1 MAARHEPVRTTPAAG
16 KASDCDVVVSRVLDA
31 PRELV
36 WKAWTDPRHV
46 ARWWGPHGFTNP
58 VCELDVRPGGAQRIV
73 MRAPD
78 GTEYPC
84 TGVYREVMPPERL
97 VYADDMSEMPEAWHD
112 LVNPDRDR
120 SRPPTLECLVTV
132 TFESQGS
139 KTLLTIRTRFAS
151 PAIRDAMAKM
161 QMVEGW
167 TESLERLAAVLAEA
181 ATSPQA
187 GQRGA
192 RT

>member
-1 MAARHEPVRTTPAAG
+1 MAARHEPARATPAANE
-16 KASDCDVVVSRVLDA
+16 SDCDVVVSRVFDA

-36 WKAWTDPRHV
+36 WKAWTDPKHV
-46 ARWWGPHGFTNP
+46 ARWWGPHTFTNP
-58 VCELDVRPGGAQRIV
+58 VCELDVRPGGLHRIV
-73 MRAPD
+73 MRSPD
-78 GTEYPC
+78 GSEYPC
-84 TGVYREVMPPERL
+84 KGVYREVVPPKRL
-97 VYADDMSEMPEAWHD
+97 AYADDMSEMPEEWHD

-132 TFESQGS
+132 TFEAQGA

-151 PAIRDAMAKM
+151 PEIRAAMVKL

-167 TESLERLAAVLAEA
+167 TESLERLAAVLAEVSPSAHA
-181 ATSPQA
+181 AR
-187 GQRGA
+187 RGS